1 MRVLPPRR
9 LASATLCAAFL
20 VGIAGSAAVAT
31 DLARERTQVGSPSA
45 VPGADPLLA
54 RIKALSDTGSVPAPV
69 RELPEQSLRKGRL
82 TPGEAHRLGEAAK
95 RSVAEAATAA
105 PATAAT
111 PTDAATPTT
120 PLTAL
125 TPAVPADTPTS
136 AATPSMD
143 PTLSTAASPSMAAT
157 TPTAATPSTA
167 TGPRLLPRP
176 PTAP

>member
-31 DLARERTQVGSPSA
+31 DLVRERTQVGSPSA

-69 RELPEQSLRKGRL
+69 KELPEQSLRKGRL

-95 RSVAEAATAA
+95 RSVAEEATAA

-111 PTDAATPTT
+111 PTDAAT